1 MTSDDNK
8 QDDLWDV
15 QVSIAKAAAKL
26 PNPSLAKL
34 HHEVL
39 EEIGHG
45 PGLDLVDFFVGIAKI
60 SEKEIKEYFQ
70 YIGKSNKENTEEI
83 KKDPCLLLADSIA
96 CGDSPTVL
104 KFRHAFI
111 KEHGEPPSEELTEY
125 FLKKMQSAPRGKTV
139 SGDKQAKFNFA
150 EIIANR
156 PNPTV
161 LKLRHEF
168 SKQYGSPPS
177 GEITQYF
184 LKKIQENTCITVP
197 DEDYQSKVNFAKTVA
212 NGLISTILQFR
223 KAFEKA
229 YGETPSTEIID
240 VFIKN
245 LPHKGEE
252 SRPL

>member
-1 MTSDDNK
+1 MTSGDNK
-8 QDDLWDV
+8 QGDLWDV

-34 HHEVL
+34 HNEVL
-39 EEIGHG
+39 EEIGQR
-45 PGLDLVDFFVGIAKI
+45 PGLDLVDYFVSITKI
-60 SEKEIKEYFQ
+60 SHEEVKEYFQ
-70 YIGKSNKENTEEI
+70 YIGKLKKDASKEI

-96 CGDSPTVL
+96 CDETPTVL

-111 KEHGEPPSEELTEY
+111 KEHGEPPSEKLTEY

-139 SGDKQAKFNFA
+139 NRDKQAKFNFA

-156 PNPTV
+156 HNSTV
-161 LKLRHEF
+161 LQLRHEF
-168 SKQYGSPPS
+168 TKQFGSPPS

-184 LKKIQENTCITVP
+184 LKKIQENACSKVP
-197 DEDYQSKVNFAKTVA
+197 DEDYESKANFAKTVA
-212 NGLISTILQFR
+212 NGLITTILQFR

-245 LPHKGEE
+245 LPRKGEE